1 MSRRGRLILD
11 KSSPPNRDAWAKW
24 ILPALVVSVLIHLLL
39 WNWSRTVPIGR
50 MSDAFYEKI
59 VPRSFT
65 IERVDIDP
73 RLLQPEPE
81 EKKPDPVD
89 FKIPEEKISL
99 ERQTAKVPDQKT
111 APPLDQAIVNEKPQI
126 PDLPKSS
133 ATTPSS
139 NLVPVDDALVK
150 ELTRDMPVV
159 SEKTTNEPL
168 LALRAS
174 EAAPGEPGGGAG
186 FSNLDQLLAQTGP
199 LTPETAPIMLPGDLL
214 FEYDDHRLQPG
225 ALASLEKL
233 GKLLKRNPKCRFV
246 IEGHSD
252 SFGNDEYNLTL
263 SRLRADSVRIWLIDM
278 AGIPPESIT
287 TVGLGKS
294 RLVAPATG
302 SIEEQKINRRVEIL
316 VKDPAP

>member
-1 MSRRGRLILD
+1 MSRRSRLID
-11 KSSPPNRDAWAKW
+11 QPAPPKRDAWAKW
-24 ILPALVVSVLIHLLL
+24 ILPALMVSLLIHLLF
-39 WNWSRTVPIGR
+39 WNWSRHIPIDR
-50 MSDAFYEKI
+50 MSDAFYDKI
-59 VPRSFT
+59 VPRTFN
-65 IERVDIDP
+65 IERADIDP
-73 RLLQPEPE
+73 RLLEPEPE

-89 FKIPEEKISL
+89 FKLPEEKISL
-99 ERQTAKVPDQKT
+99 DRQTAKAPEEKNT
-111 APPLDQAIVNEKPQI
+111 PPLDQAIVNEKPQI
-126 PDLPKSS
+126 PDLPKSD

-159 SEKTTNEPL
+159 SEATSAEPL

-174 EAAPGEPGGGAG
+174 ESAPGEPGGGAG
-186 FSNLDQLLAQTGP
+186 FSNLDELLAQTGP

-233 GKLLKRNPKCRFV
+233 GQLLKRNPNARFV

-252 SFGNDEYNLTL
+252 SFGTDEYNLTL

-278 AGIPPESIT
+278 VGIPPGSIT
-287 TVGLGKS
+287 TIGRGKS
-294 RLVAPATG
+294 SLIAPQTG

-316 VKDPAP
+316 IKDDAP